1 MHRGTWDD
9 RPQRRT
15 RPDDSSLLLGAQ
27 PDGTPARAR
36 VTLREL
42 PARRPGAWIGGYKV
56 HVLDV
61 VAVIF
66 GSAVL
71 VAIFTRSFTAV
82 VVTFTAGIIVSIVWP
97 R

>member
-1 MHRGTWDD
+1 VTNQQEGIAMHRGPRDD
-9 RPQRRT
+9 RPQ
-15 RPDDSSLLLGAQ
+15 
-27 PDGTPARAR
+27 

-42 PARRPGAWIGGYKV
+42 PARRPGTWIGGYKV